1 MLSQHPL
8 RTQFEK
14 TSAHPGRQRSPWG
27 HTRRQVRY
35 LLEQVVA
42 AEAGAIVAAIM
53 PDAPR
58 NMIASESLRM
68 IAFPAL

>member
-27 HTRRQVRY
+27 HTRRQVLY

-42 AEAGAIVAAIM
+42 AEAGATVAVIM
-53 PDAPR
+53 PDAPT

-68 IAFPAL
+68 VAFPAL

>member
-8 RTQFEK
+8 RTQFER
-14 TSAHPGRQRSPWG
+14 TSAHPGRQCSPWG

-42 AEAGAIVAAIM
+42 AEAGATAEV
-53 PDAPR
+53 
-58 NMIASESLRM
+58 
-68 IAFPAL
+68 

>member
-14 TSAHPGRQRSPWG
+14 TSEHPGGQRSPWG
-27 HTRRQVRY
+27 HTRRQVLY

-42 AEAGAIVAAIM
+42 AEAGTIAAVI

-58 NMIASESLRM
+58 NMNTSKSLRM
-68 IAFPAL
+68 VAFQVL